1 MTSSHIFTLVSIS
14 ALKEFARFRPEA
26 IKSVTVKEPSQRLV
40 AELIEA
46 GVPRASIKTARDLGH
61 VSGPL
66 VAQIQM
72 TQLSEDDLLS
82 ALSESKP
89 RLIVALDHITD
100 PRNLGAIARSAAFF
114 GVPFLIAPE
123 RRQAPLTDAAFQTA
137 QGAFALTQLVSVT
150 NLGRSLESLKELGFW
165 VVGTDMGGEV
175 LQEVAGFYDHT
186 VLVLGSEDKGMAQ
199 KIREKCDRTVAIG
212 GVEGGLDSLNVSVA
226 AGIALHAFAR
236 PVKGR

>member
-1 MTSSHIFTLVSIS
+1 MSSSQDFTLSSVS

-26 IKSVTVKEPSQRLV
+26 IRSVTVKEPANRIVSELV
-40 AELIEA
+40 EA
-46 GVPRASIKTARDLGH
+46 GVPRDCIKTAKDLGQAA
-61 VSGPL
+61 GPIA
-66 VAQIQM
+66 AQIRV
-72 TQLSEDDLLS
+72 TSRSEDDLLQMI
-82 ALSESKP
+82 AKDKP

-114 GVPFLIAPE
+114 GVRFLVAPE

-137 QGAFALTQLVSVT
+137 QGAFALTELVSVT
-150 NLGRSLESLKELGFW
+150 NLGRSLESLKELGYW
-165 VVGTDMGGEV
+165 VVGTDMAGEG
-175 LQEVAGFYDHT
+175 LAEVAGFYDHT

-199 KIREKCDRTVAIG
+199 KIREKCDRIVAIG

-226 AGIALHAFAR
+226 AGIALHAFAQ